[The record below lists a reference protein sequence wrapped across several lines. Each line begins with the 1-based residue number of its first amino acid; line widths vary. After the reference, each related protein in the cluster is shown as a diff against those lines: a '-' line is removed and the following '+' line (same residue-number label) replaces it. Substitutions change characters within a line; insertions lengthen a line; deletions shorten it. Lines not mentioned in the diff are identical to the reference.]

1 MRGRPIPHV
10 STALVLKNFPT
21 GFAEFVCCVGQMKP
35 DKFKETSGE
44 TSLLLLLLL
53 LLLLRLP
60 LFVLL
65 GSGGFFVRPLPP
77 LSP

>member
-53 LLLLRLP
+53 RPP